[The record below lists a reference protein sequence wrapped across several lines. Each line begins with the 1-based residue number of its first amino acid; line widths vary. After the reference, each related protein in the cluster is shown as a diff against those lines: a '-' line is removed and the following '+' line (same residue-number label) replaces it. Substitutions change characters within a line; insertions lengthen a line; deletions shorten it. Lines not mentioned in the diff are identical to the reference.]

1 MWKSRNDLVFNGIN
15 ASVQSIAYRITS
27 WVKVVEDELSR
38 DHRLDSLVGH
48 ELREVRWD
56 PGPDDW
62 LIINTDG
69 SVRHPSG
76 EVAAGGLL
84 LIDGSIINHHH
95 ALEVIQ
101 FRELQARSWEI
112 RLRHTYREGN
122 RAANFL
128 ANLGHQRPIGL
139 HSIPVSDC
147 NLGFHLLSPTQ
158 LPLSLFQIPNPA
170 PSLPLPDPEPSSLLF
185 QIGTQNKRN
194 GGWSFG
200 LQEESEK
207 EELSSVS
214 T

>member
-76 EVAAGGLL
+76 EVAAGGLVRNNSGFCL
-84 LIDGSIINHHH
+84 L
-95 ALEVIQ
+95 V
-101 FRELQARSWEI
+101 F
-112 RLRHTYREGN
+112 T
-122 RAANFL
+122 
-128 ANLGHQRPIGL
+128 ANLGICSITRAELRGILLGL
-139 HSIPVSDC
+139 
-147 NLGFHLLSPTQ
+147 NLAWDAGFKK
-158 LPLSLFQIPNPA
+158 I
-170 PSLPLPDPEPSSLLF
+170 
-185 QIGTQNKRN
+185 I
-194 GGWSFG
+194 
-200 LQEESEK
+200 
-207 EELSSVS
+207 V
-214 T
+214 